1 MMGGGQGE
9 QKALLDRMRM
19 VYNDLKVTYVDFLN
33 SLRYDSLTDRKKVK
47 NRVKRQEEIEGDEG
61 W

>member
-19 VYNDLKVTYVDFLN
+19 IYNDLKVTYVDFLS
-33 SLRYDSLTDRKKVK
+33 SLRYDNLAERKKVR

>member
-1 MMGGGQGE
+1 MGGGQGE

-19 VYNDLKVTYVDFLN
+19 IYNDLKVTYVDFLS
-33 SLRYDSLTDRKKVK
+33 SLRYDNLAERKKVR

>member
-33 SLRYDSLTDRKKVK
+33 SLRYDNLTDRKKVK

>member
-1 MMGGGQGE
+1 MMVGGQGE

-19 VYNDLKVTYVDFLN
+19 IYNDLKVTYVDFLS
-33 SLRYDSLTDRKKVK
+33 SLRYDNSAERKKVRT
-47 NRVKRQEEIEGDEG
+47 RVKRQEEIEGDEG

>member
-1 MMGGGQGE
+1 MGGGQGE

-19 VYNDLKVTYVDFLN
+19 IYNDLKATYVDFLS
-33 SLRYDSLTDRKKVK
+33 SLRYDNLAERKKVR